1 MYEVERLRQLGY
13 NLNSKYLVHSIENYS
28 YISSNGLGEF
38 KYTINF
44 TLKEDLK
51 KDLFIFSLFPVEKI
65 QIIEKNIKLFENNI
79 EKLCNFNIN
88 LSNLEMIYV
97 FSLKLECNLAK
108 NRNYLLLFN
117 IKYKNSLDN
126 PDKLYKV
133 LKRIYGETSI
143 ANFFIL
149 TRNFPVMRY
158 SVWLKYEGFEIS
170 RSELVI
176 TDKINQYGKPENI
189 IYKNDIKIFNDEV
202 RATIDFPIPDTAYV
216 ILTKLC
222 SKK

>member
-1 MYEVERLRQLGY
+1 
-13 NLNSKYLVHSIENYS
+13 
-28 YISSNGLGEF
+28 
-38 KYTINF
+38 
-44 TLKEDLK
+44 
-51 KDLFIFSLFPVEKI
+51 
-65 QIIEKNIKLFENNI
+65 
-79 EKLCNFNIN
+79 
-88 LSNLEMIYV
+88 MIYV

-133 LKRIYGETSI
+133 LKRIYGETGI
-143 ANFFIL
+143 AKFFIS

-158 SVWLKYEGFEIS
+158 SIWFKYEGFEIS
-170 RSELVI
+170 KNELVI

-202 RATIDFPIPDTAYV
+202 RATIDFPIPGTAYV